1 MKLRFYSVKR
11 FIIHPFWR
19 TLIDQININS
29 AKNRKRCVD
38 FPVYK
43 DTAPQEL

>member
-1 MKLRFYSVKR
+1 MKLRISAVKR
-11 FIIHPFWR
+11 IAIHPFWR
-19 TLIDQININS
+19 TLIDQITINS